1 MKGTADFCLR
11 FCCAACLELVLVL
24 LLRRQAAADVALG
37 LVDVQNDAGL
47 GGEGRVD
54 VDEAVGNVLMYCCR
68 KLERWL
74 QGEYG

>member
-54 VDEAVGNVLMYCCR
+54 VDEAVGNVCWCPIR
-68 KLERWL
+68 NKKF
-74 QGEYG
+74 